1 MGIGKM
7 QADIGLIGLA
17 VMGENLV
24 LNMESK
30 GFTVAVYN
38 RTTEKVRRFTE
49 GRAFGKNIVGAYSAE
64 ELVSLL
70 KKPRKIML
78 MVKAGEAVDLLIET
92 LLPLMEP
99 GDILIDGGNS
109 YYKDTDRRTKY
120 VESKG
125 LYYIGTGVSGGEEG
139 ALKGPSIMPGGSQA
153 AWPYVRHIFQKI
165 CAFADDGHGEET
177 PCCEWVGSGGA
188 GHFVKMVHNGIE
200 YGDMQLICETYDL
213 MRRYLKMSADEMAD
227 VFSKWNA
234 GELDSYLIEITADI
248 LRQKDD
254 DGTPLVDHILD
265 AAGQK
270 GTGKW
275 TSQAAYDEGVPLT
288 LIGESVFSRSLS
300 ALKEEREAASQR
312 LFWEPE
318 DSGVLDPAEKEAFLN
333 ALHDALYASKI
344 VSYAQGYALMAKAS
358 EEYGWNLNFGSI
370 ALLWRGG
377 CIIRS
382 RFLGRIKEAYEK
394 DPHLKNLMLD
404 SFFSETLL
412 RAQKGWRA
420 VCAKAAERGIAAP
433 ALFAALSYFD
443 GYRAKQLPANLLQA
457 QRDYFGAHTYERTD
471 APRGTFCH
479 TDWLAGLKSGSYYG
493 RFDEKRLETIL
504 EKIIGDFTYQG
515 KKIERLL
522 LVPPDYTRLH
532 SGAGIITRI
541 LYRKYTEAG
550 VQVDVLPALGTHVPM
565 TAAEIADMYAGIPQE
580 RFLIHNWRKDVVKI
594 GTVPAEFIREIS
606 EGIVDTSIDVEVNKL
621 LVSGTYDLILSI
633 GQVVPHEVAGMA
645 NRNKNIFVGCGGSS
659 MINGT
664 HMLGAFYGLER
675 IMGLD
680 NTPVRR
686 VFDYAEEQFLSEIPL
701 SYILT
706 VTDLD
711 DAGAMRMHGLFAGR
725 GRDLFESAVALSTKV
740 NIIRVEK
747 PLETVVVMLDEKE
760 FKSTWLGNK
769 AVYRTRKAIADGG
782 NLYVLAPGV
791 DKFGEDAGIDR
802 LIRKYG
808 YTGRENILRIIRE
821 SPDLQENLSAAAH
834 LIHGSSD
841 GRFRITYCTRYLS
854 KEEVEGVGFRYL
866 PYEEALERFRPERLQ
881 EGMNHTETESL
892 YYIGN
897 PALGLWS
904 V

>member
-1 MGIGKM
+1 M

-24 LNMESK
+24 MNMESK

-38 RTTEKVRRFTE
+38 RTTEKVRKFTA
-49 GRAFGKNIVGAYSAE
+49 GRAAGKNILGAYSPE
-64 ELVSLL
+64 EFVSLL
-70 KKPRKIML
+70 KRPRKVMF
-78 MVKAGEAVDLLIET
+78 MVKAGDAVDALIET
-92 LLPLMEP
+92 LLPLLEP

-109 YYKDTDRRTKY
+109 YYKDTERRTIY

-125 LYYIGTGVSGGEEG
+125 LFYIGTGVSGGEEG
-139 ALKGPSIMPGGSQA
+139 ALKGPSIMPGGSKA
-153 AWPYVRHIFQKI
+153 AWDEVRGIFQKI
-165 CAFADDGHGEET
+165 CAFAENGQGEKM
-177 PCCEWVGSGGA
+177 PCCDWVGAGGA

-200 YGDMQLICETYDL
+200 YGDMQLICETYDI
-213 MRRYLKMSADEMAD
+213 MRRFLKMNADEMAD
-227 VFSKWNA
+227 VFARWNA

-248 LRQKDD
+248 LRKKDL
-254 DGTPLVDHILD
+254 DGMPLVDRILD

-288 LIGESVFSRSLS
+288 LIGESVFSRYLS
-300 ALKEEREAASQR
+300 ALKEEREEAAQTLR
-312 LFWEPE
+312 WEPE
-318 DSGVLDPAEKEAFLN
+318 GESDIVSCAAEREAFLE

-358 EEYGWNLNFGSI
+358 KEYGWDLDFGSI

-394 DPHLKNLMLD
+394 NPNLKNLMLD
-404 SFFSETLL
+404 AFFAETLL
-412 RAQKGWRA
+412 RAQKGWRK
-420 VCAKAAERGIAAP
+420 VCAKAAETGIAVP

-443 GYRAKQLPANLLQA
+443 GYRARQLPANLLQA

-471 APRGTFCH
+471 LPRGKFLH
-479 TDWLAGLKSGSYYG
+479 TDWQAGFKSGTYYG
-493 RFDEKRLETIL
+493 QFDEDKIEKLL
-504 EKIIGDFTYQG
+504 EKTIGDFTFQG
-515 KKIERLL
+515 KKVNRLL
-522 LVPPDYTRLH
+522 LIPPDYTRLH
-532 SGAGIITRI
+532 SGAGIITQI

-550 VQVDVLPALGTHVPM
+550 VEVDILPALGTHVPM
-565 TAAEIADMYAGIPQE
+565 TADEISDMYAGIPQE
-580 RFLIHNWRKDVVKI
+580 RFLIHNWRNDVVKI
-594 GTVPAEFIREIS
+594 GTVPASFICEIS
-606 EGIVDTSIDVEVNKL
+606 EKIVNTPIDVEVNRL
-621 LVSGTYDLILSI
+621 LISGNYDLILSI

-686 VFDYAEEQFLSEIPL
+686 VFDYAEEHFLSDVPL

-711 DAGAMRMHGLFAGR
+711 TAGKMRMPGLFVGR
-725 GRDLFESAVALSTKV
+725 ERDVFESAVALSTKV
-740 NIIRVEK
+740 NITRVEK
-747 PLETVVVMLDEKE
+747 PLKTVVVMLDEKE

-782 NLYVLAPGV
+782 DLYVLAPGV
-791 DKFGEDAGIDR
+791 DKFGEDAEIDG

-808 YTGRENILRIIRE
+808 YTGRENILRTIQTA
-821 SPDLQENLSAAAH
+821 SDLQENLSAAAH

-841 GRFRITYCTRYLS
+841 GRFRITYCTKYLS
-854 KEEVEGVGFRYL
+854 KEEIERVGFQYL
-866 PYEEALERFRPERLQ
+866 SYDEAAARFQPESLH
-881 EGMNHTETESL
+881 EGINHTQSGEI
-892 YYIGN
+892 YYISN

-904 V
+904 I

>member
-1 MGIGKM
+1 M

-24 LNMESK
+24 MNMESK

-38 RTTEKVRRFTE
+38 RTAEKVRKFTA
-49 GRAFGKNIVGAYSAE
+49 GRAAGKNILGAYSPE
-64 ELVSLL
+64 DLVSLL
-70 KKPRKIML
+70 KKPRKIMF
-78 MVKAGEAVDLLIET
+78 MVKAGEAVDALIET
-92 LLPLMEP
+92 LLPLLEA

-125 LYYIGTGVSGGEEG
+125 LFYIGTGVSGGEEG
-139 ALKGPSIMPGGSQA
+139 ALKGPSIMPGGSAA
-153 AWPYVRHIFQKI
+153 AWPQVQEIFQKI
-165 CAFADDGHGEET
+165 CAFADDGRGGKM
-177 PCCEWVGSGGA
+177 PCCEWVGAGGA

-200 YGDMQLICETYDL
+200 YGDMQLICETYDIL
-213 MRRYLKMSADEMAD
+213 RRYLQLNADEMAD
-227 VFSKWNA
+227 VFSRWNA

-248 LRQKDD
+248 LRKKDD
-254 DGTPLVDHILD
+254 DGMPLVDHILD

-275 TSQAAYDEGVPLT
+275 TSQAAYEEGVPLT
-288 LIGESVFSRSLS
+288 LIGESVFSRYLS
-300 ALKEEREAASQR
+300 ALKEEREAASR
-312 LFWEPE
+312 ILCREPDAVE
-318 DSGVLDPAEKEAFLN
+318 GAGCLTGTEKEAFLD

-358 EEYGWNLNFGSI
+358 EEYGWNLDFGAV

-382 RFLGRIKEAYEK
+382 RFLGRIKAAY
-394 DPHLKNLMLD
+394 DRNPGLKNLMLD
-404 SFFSETLL
+404 PFFANTLTD
-412 RAQKGWRA
+412 AQKGWRR
-420 VCAKAAERGIAAP
+420 VCAKAAETGIAVP
-433 ALFAALSYFD
+433 AMFAALSYFD

-471 APRGTFCH
+471 APRGKFWH
-479 TDWLAGLKSGSYYG
+479 TDWLAGWKSGTYYG
-493 RFDEKRLETIL
+493 AFDDDTIEKIL
-504 EKIIGDFTYQG
+504 EKTIGDFTYRG
-515 KKIERLL
+515 KRVERLL
-522 LVPPDYTRLH
+522 LIPPDYTRLH
-532 SGAGIITRI
+532 SGAGIITQI

-550 VQVDVLPALGTHVPM
+550 AQVDILPALGTHAPM
-565 TAAEIADMYAGIPQE
+565 TAGEISEMYAGIPQE
-580 RFLIHNWRKDVVKI
+580 RFLVHNWREDVVKV

-606 EGIVDTSIDVEVNKL
+606 EGIVDTPIDAEVNRL

-686 VFDYAEEQFLSEIPL
+686 VFDYAEERFLSDIPL

-706 VTDLD
+706 VTDL
-711 DAGAMRMHGLFAGR
+711 GADGKLRMHGLFAGR
-725 GRDLFESAVALSTKV
+725 ERNIFESAVKLSSKINVTHV
-740 NIIRVEK
+740 GK
-747 PLETVVVMLDEKE
+747 PLKTVVVMLDEKE

-782 NLYVLAPGV
+782 DLYVLAPGV
-791 DKFGEDAGIDR
+791 DKFGEDAQIDA

-808 YTGRENILRIIRE
+808 YTGRENILRKIQE
-821 SPDLQENLSAAAH
+821 APDLQANLSAAAH

-841 GRFRITYCTRYLS
+841 GRFRITYCTRHLS
-854 KEEVEGVGFRYL
+854 KEEVESVGLRYL
-866 PYEEALERFRPERLQ
+866 SYEEAAALFHPERLA
-881 EGMNHTETESL
+881 EGMNHTKSGDL